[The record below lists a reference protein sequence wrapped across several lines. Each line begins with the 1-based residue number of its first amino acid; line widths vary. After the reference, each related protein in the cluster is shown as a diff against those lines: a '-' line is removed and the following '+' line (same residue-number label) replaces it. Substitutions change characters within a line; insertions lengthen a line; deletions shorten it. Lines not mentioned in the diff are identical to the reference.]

1 MRAPKPNVQQSGRL
15 SIAAARIITTYY
27 TDMNDDMPLDEK
39 RQLEDYQRLSALFQ
53 FYLELTFK
61 AFTFV
66 LGIAGGVSAFVLG
79 KEVSDRHLAAFGL
92 LLPSALCIGMG
103 VAFLRAVPSTRELNE
118 ALQTL
123 KKSLNRSL
131 APHATN
137 LTATLFWFGLLLVIC
152 GIFLAWLFFVISSGR

>member
-1 MRAPKPNVQQSGRL
+1 
-15 SIAAARIITTYY
+15 
-27 TDMNDDMPLDEK
+27 MNDDMPIDEK

-53 FYLELTFK
+53 FYLELTLK

-137 LTATLFWFGLLLVIC
+137 LTATLFWFGLLLIIC

>member
-1 MRAPKPNVQQSGRL
+1 
-15 SIAAARIITTYY
+15 
-27 TDMNDDMPLDEK
+27 MNDDMPIDEK

-53 FYLELTFK
+53 FYLEHTLK
-61 AFTFV
+61 VFTFV
-66 LGIAGGVSAFVLG
+66 LGIADGVSAFVLG
-79 KEVSDRHLAAFGL
+79 KEVSDRHPAALGL

-137 LTATLFWFGLLLVIC
+137 LTATLFWFGCSSLYVASFSLGFSSSYLRAADQTQ
-152 GIFLAWLFFVISSGR
+152 IFGLSPKHKNDLCPKA